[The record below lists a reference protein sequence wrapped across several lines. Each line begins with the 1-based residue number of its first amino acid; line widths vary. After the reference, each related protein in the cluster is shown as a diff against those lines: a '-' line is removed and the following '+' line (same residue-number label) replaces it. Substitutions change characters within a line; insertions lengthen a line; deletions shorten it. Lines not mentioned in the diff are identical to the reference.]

1 MGATRSARGG
11 LTSTDAGAPNR
22 VRPGTGLIV
31 VAVVS
36 LAVVLLAV
44 AASSGPV
51 RVWSDPPVGVRDE
64 GESPSD
70 TIALG
75 EPPQQQDQPS
85 VAMFADEDSWWM
97 RVLAVAVGLLLVR
110 WAWIVVT
117 GWWQIWRE
125 RSRER
130 RSVPPRAGT
139 ALEGGADGP
148 PVTFDLE
155 ARLSALRRGT
165 PRNAI
170 VACWCELED
179 DVAAAGIP
187 RAAAETTAEYTERVL
202 AGASVDAAAVV
213 ELADAYREA
222 RFSSHPLDD
231 LARERAVSAVRRV
244 HASLGAGAVPG
255 TR

>member
-1 MGATRSARGG
+1 
-11 LTSTDAGAPNR
+11 
-22 VRPGTGLIV
+22 
-31 VAVVS
+31 VS
-36 LAVVLLAV
+36 LAVVLLAI

-51 RVWSDPPVGVRDE
+51 RVWSDPPVGAPDE
-64 GESPSD
+64 TASPSD
-70 TIALG
+70 TIVLA

-97 RVLAVAVGLLLVR
+97 RALAVAVGVLLVR

-125 RSRER
+125 RNRER
-130 RSVPPRAGT
+130 RIDPSVAGA
-139 ALEGGADGP
+139 ALEGGTDGP

-155 ARLSALRRGT
+155 VRLSALRRGT

-179 DVAAAGIP
+179 DVAAAGIQ
-187 RAAAETTAEYTERVL
+187 RSAAETTAEYTERVL

-213 ELADAYREA
+213 ALADAYREA

-231 LARERAVSAVRRV
+231 LARERAVSALRRV
-244 HASLGAGAVPG
+244 HASLRAEAVPG
-255 TR
+255 GR